1 MKLYRSAKRE
11 WTKGKGY
18 DKRVLLEEKQ
28 LGIPGSFIQEVRFHA
43 GEKVPQHYHE
53 RTTEVFF
60 ALDRALFE
68 INGRA
73 VVMEPEDVLVC
84 EPGDVHGNPE
94 IPQDSRILVLKV
106 NVEEGDIVWLN
117 RTDVQADQG
126 HADFP

>member
-11 WTKGKGY
+11 WAEGKGY

-53 RTTEVFF
+53 RTTEIFF

-84 EPGDVHGNPE
+84 EPGDVHGNP
-94 IPQDSRILVLKV
+94 IIDSAFRILVIKLDFHP
-106 NVEEGDIVWLN
+106 EDTVWMN
-117 RTDVQADQG
+117 
-126 HADFP
+126 